1 MGYKQRRIIWDDVEV
16 NSSELIT
23 MAEAAGMLEV
33 SFATIHHHMMIG
45 RLPTLINTDE
55 PPTAHNRPHR
65 YTLRREVEALK
76 AEREA
81 EQAQEDGQG

>member
-1 MGYKQRRIIWDDVEV
+1 MGYKQQRIVWDDVEV
-16 NSSELIT
+16 NPSELIT
-23 MAEAAGMLEV
+23 MAEAAGMFAV

-81 EQAQEDGQG
+81 EV